1 METANINEGRV
12 LIDFYANWCGPCKV
26 MKPQIKKFEEENTGV
41 NVVMVNVEED
51 FELASKF
58 NVRNIPTLVYMENG
72 EVINRDSGAKNLQQL
87 KEFTNVG

>member
-12 LIDFYANWCGPCKV
+12 LIDFYANWCGPCKL
-26 MKPQIKKFEEENTGV
+26 MKPQIKKFEEEKTGV

-58 NVRNIPTLVYMENG
+58 NVRNIPTLVYMEDG